1 MTEEKKWAGT
11 TSGSNRMHGYLISV
25 LRHIDV
31 RLLYL
36 FSYIFVIPVAIVRN
50 PSRKTAWDFYRNHLG
65 YGRLK
70 AAWYVYLNHCKFSQV
85 VIDRFA
91 MYAGKKFKVEVE
103 GMDIFSSLASRD
115 EGFVMMSSHIGNYEI
130 AGYSLVSDTK
140 TINAVVYGYEKQSVT
155 DNRNNMFRK
164 TNIRMIGIREDMSH
178 LFEIDRALAAGDIV
192 SFPSD
197 RYMGAT
203 KTITAPFLGQ
213 EAKFPMGPFSVA
225 TMRGL
230 DAIAVNTMKE
240 GSRSYRIYVRPLEY
254 DKSASRKEQIRQ
266 LSAAYIAEKEK
277 RVRQYPAQWYNFFDF
292 WS

>member
-25 LRHIDV
+25 LRHIDI

-36 FSYIFVIPVAIVRN
+36 FSYIFVIPVALVRN
-50 PSRKTAWDFYRNHLG
+50 PSRKTTWDFYRNHLG

-240 GSRSYRIYVRPLEY
+240 GSRSYRIYATPLEY

-266 LSAAYIAEKEK
+266 LSAAYIAELEK

>member
-36 FSYIFVIPVAIVRN
+36 FSYIFVIPVALVRN

-230 DAIAVNTMKE
+230 DAIAVNYE
-240 GSRSYRIYVRPLEY
+240 GGLTELPDLRH
-254 DKSASRKEQIRQ
+254 
-266 LSAAYIAEKEK
+266 AA
-277 RVRQYPAQWYNFFDF
+277 RVRQVGFSQGADTPAFSRLYCRAGKAREAVSRPVVQLF
-292 WS
+292 

>member
-1 MTEEKKWAGT
+1 MAEEKKWAGT
-11 TSGSNRMHGYLISV
+11 TSGSNRMHGYLIRT
-25 LRHIDV
+25 LRFLDV

-36 FSYIFVIPVAIVRN
+36 FSYIFVIPIALVRN

-130 AGYSLVSDTK
+130 AGYSLVSDRK

-155 DNRNNMFRK
+155 DNRNTMFCK

-203 KTITAPFLGQ
+203 KTVTTPFLGQ

-240 GSRSYRIYVRPLEY
+240 GSRSYRIYVTPLEY

-266 LSAAYIAEKEK
+266 LSAAYVAELEK

>member
-11 TSGSNRMHGYLISV
+11 TSGSNRMHGYQISV

-36 FSYIFVIPVAIVRN
+36 FSYIFVIPVALVRN

-240 GSRSYRIYVRPLEY
+240 GSRSYRIYVTPLEY

-266 LSAAYIAEKEK
+266 LSAAYITELEK

>member
-36 FSYIFVIPVAIVRN
+36 FSYIFVIPVALVRN

-240 GSRSYRIYVRPLEY
+240 GSRSYRIYATPLEY

-266 LSAAYIAEKEK
+266 LSAAYIAELEK

>member
-266 LSAAYIAEKEK
+266 LSAAYIAELEK

>member
-36 FSYIFVIPVAIVRN
+36 FSYIFVIPVALVRN

-240 GSRSYRIYVRPLEY
+240 GSRSYRIYVTPLEY

-266 LSAAYIAEKEK
+266 LSAAYIAELEK

>member
-36 FSYIFVIPVAIVRN
+36 FSYIFVIPVALVRN

-164 TNIRMIGIREDMSH
+164 TNIRMIGIRDDMSH

-240 GSRSYRIYVRPLEY
+240 GSRSYRIYVTPLEY

-266 LSAAYIAEKEK
+266 LSAAYIAELEK